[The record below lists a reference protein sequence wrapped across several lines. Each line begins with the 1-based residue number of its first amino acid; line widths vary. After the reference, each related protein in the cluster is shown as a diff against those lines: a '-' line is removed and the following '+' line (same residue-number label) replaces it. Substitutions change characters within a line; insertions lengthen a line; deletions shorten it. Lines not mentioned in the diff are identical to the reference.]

1 MILVFFGI
9 IMVFSSSWP
18 EAMQKFG
25 DGYHFLKR
33 QLVFSVIGFM
43 AIIILMNIDYRIYR
57 KFALPIFI
65 FAVILGLLIFTPL
78 GDESKGARRWL
89 ILFGFRFMPSDIIKL
104 ASIIFL
110 SAFLSNKKERT
121 GTLLLGTIPALI
133 IIGFSCGLIYLQRF
147 RNNSDPRSYPGC
159 HIFIAGMRISHL
171 LHLEQCC
178 RPIILCSDI

>member
-1 MILVFFGI
+1 MARKKKNEKKKAVDFTLFLSIMILVFIGI

-89 ILFGFRFMPSDIIKL
+89 ILFGFRFMPSDIL
-104 ASIIFL
+104 ACFNNLPFSLF
-110 SAFLSNKKERT
+110 SNKKERT

-133 IIGFSCGLIYLQRF
+133 IIGFSCGLIYLQK
-147 RNNSDPRSYPGC
+147 
-159 HIFIAGMRISHL
+159 I
-171 LHLEQCC
+171 
-178 RPIILCSDI
+178 